1 MTPRFCLKLV
11 VIPAILA
18 SALPA
23 SAQPARD
30 WENPEVIGRHK
41 EPAHCTLMPYATVE
55 QAMEG
60 TREASPYYRSLNGRW
75 KFRWVKS
82 PEERPKDFFRSAYD
96 VTGWKEIEVPSCWQ
110 LEGYGVPIYTN
121 VRYPFKKDPPRVMGK
136 VPPNWTKAKLPNPV
150 GSYRRTFTIP
160 STWAGRQ
167 VFLHFEGVK
176 SAMYVWVNGEKVGYS
191 QGSMTPA
198 EFDITKFLR
207 DGENVLAVEVYRWS
221 DGSYLEDQDFW
232 RLSGIYR
239 DVFLFSTPAVHVRDF
254 LVRADPGN
262 PFGMVHVE
270 ADIHNY
276 GGKTAGSHTLEL
288 RLRDAEGRPFGEDP
302 LFSMPTSEIE
312 PGKDSGLT
320 MFTTVPAPKSW
331 SPEKPNLYRLLLL
344 LKDQAGEV
352 IEVETCRIGFRK
364 VEITGN
370 RLYVNGVPVRLK
382 GVNRHEHDP
391 DRGRSVRRDLM
402 VKDVTLMK
410 RFNVNTV
417 RTSHYPNQ
425 PAWYDLCD
433 EYGLFVID
441 EANIES
447 HGMGYGKESLG
458 HDPAWEKAHV
468 DRMVS
473 MVERDKNHPSVIIW
487 SMGNEAGPGR
497 NFQACREAALAI
509 DRTRP
514 IHYERDNEKAD
525 IDSVMYPSVAWLDR
539 VGGNGKEKPFLMCEY
554 AHAMGNAVGNLA
566 EYWEVIE
573 KHDRLIGGCIW
584 DWVDQGLRKKTED
597 GRDYFAYGGDFGD
610 VPNSGSFCIN
620 GMVFPDRT
628 IPPKMWEMKR
638 VYQPV
643 GLEYLRWGKRSTGHG
658 QWEWLARFRVTNKHF
673 FTDLRDLEGRW
684 TLVRF
689 GEVQRKGRF
698 PVIDLPPGKSTDI
711 EMPAGLLPAW
721 KSFGCRL
728 LVSFHLREDTK
739 WAKAGHE
746 VARWQRG
753 VDPEDREIS
762 WTAGGVEHLRAPK
775 VTEDGDRITVV
786 GPEFVAA
793 FSRKAGTLTA
803 LRYGDRT
810 VIEES
815 TEQANGPVLNVF
827 RAPVNNDK
835 YAAGSWRKAGL
846 DRLERVVESVE
857 VVPVDPRVVTI
868 DTRVVSRGRGECRF
882 LLDTRWTVFDDGRI
896 HVQNRIE
903 PYGAPAILPRLGVRL
918 RLARRYDQLTWW
930 GRGPHENYP
939 DRKLSADIGVYRST
953 AAEQYVPYVDPQDC
967 GNREDVRW
975 LALTDARDAGLLV
988 RGELTF
994 SMSVLHYTAED
1005 LDRARHTADLT
1016 PRDEVILCLDGGVNG
1031 LGGGSCGPRPMQKYL
1046 LRPRPID
1053 FAFTLAPG
1061 RLADGKPKIPERVP
1075 IPGAVVIHR
1084 DEAGRVTL
1092 GCEGLGGEI
1101 RYTTNGGDPTDGAV
1115 YSNPFPLPGGG
1126 TVRAKADRS
1135 DLLPGRESRATFS
1148 LLVSRAKWKIIH
1160 ADSEHPGEGLA
1171 RHAIDGDPGTYWH
1184 TKWGPDEPKHP
1195 HEIQVDLGALY
1206 ELEGVTYLPRQGNRN
1221 GRIAGY
1227 EIYVSRAGTK
1237 WGRPVATGKFRDTAA
1252 RQSVRFDAPVAARYL
1267 RLVATS
1273 EVSGRPWTSL
1283 AELDVIAVK
1292 RIR

>member
-1 MTPRFCLKLV
+1 
-11 VIPAILA
+11 
-18 SALPA
+18 
-23 SAQPARD
+23 
-30 WENPEVIGRHK
+30 
-41 EPAHCTLMPYATVE
+41 
-55 QAMEG
+55 
-60 TREASPYYRSLNGRW
+60 
-75 KFRWVKS
+75 VKS
-82 PEERPKDFFRSAYD
+82 PEERPRDFFRKAYD
-96 VTGWKEIEVPSCWQ
+96 VSAWKEIEVPSCWQ
-110 LEGYGVPIYTN
+110 LEGYGVPVYTN
-121 VRYPFKKDPPRVMGK
+121 VRYPFKKDPPRVMGA
-136 VPPNWTKAKLPNPV
+136 VPPDWTKAKLPNPV

-160 STWAGRQ
+160 GDWRGRQ

-176 SAMYVWVNGEKVGYS
+176 SAMYVWVNGKKVGYS

-198 EFDITKFLR
+198 EFNITRDLR

-239 DVFLFSTPAVHVRDF
+239 DVFLFSTQAVHLRDF
-254 LVRADPGN
+254 FVRADPGN
-262 PFGMVHVE
+262 PLGMVHVE

-276 GGKTAGSHTLEL
+276 GAKTAGSHTLEL
-288 RLRDAEGRPFGEDP
+288 RLRDGEGRPFGEDP
-302 LFSMPTSEIE
+302 LFAMPTSEVE
-312 PGKDSGLT
+312 AGQDSGLT

-331 SPEKPNLYRLLLL
+331 SPEHPNLYRLLLV
-344 LKDQAGEV
+344 LKNESGEI

-364 VEITGN
+364 VEIDGN

-391 DRGRSVRRDLM
+391 DRGRSVRMDLM

-447 HGMGYGKESLG
+447 HGMGYGKASLG

-497 NFQACREAALAI
+497 NFKACREAALAI

-525 IDSVMYPSVAWLDR
+525 IDSVMYPRVEWLDR

-638 VYQPV
+638 VYQYV
-643 GLEYLRWGKRSTGHG
+643 GVGGLDPGIFRD
-658 QWEWLARFRVTNKHF
+658 ARGRMSFRPRVRITNKHF
-673 FTDLRDLEGRW
+673 FTNLSAIEGRCAVGIDGKIIDEAR
-684 TLVRF
+684 L
-689 GEVQRKGRF
+689 
-698 PVIDLPPGKSTDI
+698 PSIDLAPGAST
-711 EMPAGLLPAW
+711 EVRLPV
-721 KSFGCRL
+721 SFPDAMGAEY
-728 LVSFHLREDTK
+728 LVALSFHLRQDTT

-746 VARWQRG
+746 VARWQGRFDHRAMEPPRHRMRD
-753 VDPEDREIS
+753 VL
-762 WTAGGVEHLRAPK
+762 GGLRAPK
-775 VTEDGDRITVV
+775 VLEIGDHIAVTGTEFEA
-786 GPEFVAA
+786 EFD
-793 FSRKAGTLTA
+793 RKAGTLTA
-803 LRYGDRT
+803 LRYGDRA
-810 VIEES
+810 VIEDSSEGV
-815 TEQANGPVLNVF
+815 NGPVLNVF

-835 YAAGSWRKAGL
+835 YAAPSWRKAGL

-857 VVPVDPRVVTI
+857 VVPIDPRVTTI
-868 DTRVVSRGRGECRF
+868 DTRVVSRGSGACRF
-882 LLDTRWTVFDDGRI
+882 LLDSRWTVFGDGRI

-903 PYGAPAILPRLGVRL
+903 PRGGPGILPRLGVRL
-918 RLARRYDQLTWW
+918 RLPRRFDRVIWY

-939 DRKLSADIGVYRST
+939 DRKRSADLGIYRST
-953 AAEQYVPYVDPQDC
+953 VADQYVPYVDPQEC
-967 GNREDVRW
+967 GNKEDVRW
-975 LALTDARDAGLLV
+975 LALTDGRDAGLLV
-988 RGELTF
+988 QAAPTL
-994 SMSVLHYTAED
+994 SMSALHLTAQD
-1005 LDRARHTADLT
+1005 LDRARHTTDLV
-1016 PRDEVILCLDGGVNG
+1016 PRDAVIVCLDGGVNG
-1031 LGGGSCGPRPMQKYL
+1031 LGGGSCGPRPMRRYL
-1046 LRPRPID
+1046 LRPKPID
-1053 FAFTLAPG
+1053 FAFTLSPS
-1061 RLADGKPKIPERVP
+1061 RVADGEVLTPEPAP
-1075 IPGAVVIHR
+1075 IPAAVTIRRDDVGRITLACRTPGA
-1084 DEAGRVTL
+1084 
-1092 GCEGLGGEI
+1092 EI
-1101 RYTTNGGDPTDGAV
+1101 RYTTDGGDPSGGTV
-1115 YSNPFPLPGGG
+1115 YAAPFPLPDGG
-1126 TVRAKADRS
+1126 TVRAVARDPH
-1135 DLLPGRESRATFS
+1135 LLPGRERRATFP
-1148 LLVSRAKWKIIH
+1148 LLVPRPRWKVIH
-1160 ADSEHPGEGLA
+1160 TDSEHPGEGLA
-1171 RHAIDGDPGTYWH
+1171 RHAIDGDPGTCWH
-1184 TKWGPDEPKHP
+1184 TKWGPGEPKHP
-1195 HEIQVDLGALY
+1195 HEIQIDLGALY
-1206 ELEGVTYLPRQGNRN
+1206 ELSGVTYLPRQGSRN

-1237 WGRPVATGKFRDTAA
+1237 WGRPVATGTFRDTAA
-1252 RQSVRFDAPVAARYL
+1252 RQTVRFDAPVIARYL

-1273 EVSGRPWTSL
+1273 EVRGRPWTSL

-1292 RIR
+1292 RLR